1 MTHLKEDRDKL
12 QSAEKVGVAFAKA
25 AGAASIKELRQVP
38 AEKIVDVF
46 NNDTEGKKFRS
57 QPNVDGWIL
66 PDEIRNIFAQKKHND
81 VPVIVGSNANEM
93 TSLTAPDLVPK
104 TMQAYRAR
112 VQSQYGEATTEF
124 DVVYPAKDETDIASA
139 YLGNLRD
146 VAFTLQMRTWA
157 RMIANG
163 RSKAYL
169 YFFSHVPPNPRS
181 KYLGAYHAGEIA
193 YVFNNLNKTNP
204 LLTDLDQKLADTM
217 SSYWVN
223 FASTGNPNGPGL
235 PKWAPYDQ
243 QNEAYMDLGDT
254 VQLRNH
260 LLKEQLD
267 FIEQFQKRTVR

>member
-1 MTHLKEDRDKL
+1 
-12 QSAEKVGVAFAKA
+12 
-25 AGAASIKELRQVP
+25 
-38 AEKIVDVF
+38 
-46 NNDTEGKKFRS
+46 
-57 QPNVDGWIL
+57 
-66 PDEIRNIFAQKKHND
+66 
-81 VPVIVGSNANEM
+81 VIVGSNANEM

-157 RMIANG
+157 RMISNG

-169 YFFSHVPPNPRS
+169 YF
-181 KYLGAYHAGEIA
+181 
-193 YVFNNLNKTNP
+193 
-204 LLTDLDQKLADTM
+204 
-217 SSYWVN
+217 
-223 FASTGNPNGPGL
+223 
-235 PKWAPYDQ
+235 
-243 QNEAYMDLGDT
+243 GDT

-260 LLKEQLD
+260 LRKDQLD